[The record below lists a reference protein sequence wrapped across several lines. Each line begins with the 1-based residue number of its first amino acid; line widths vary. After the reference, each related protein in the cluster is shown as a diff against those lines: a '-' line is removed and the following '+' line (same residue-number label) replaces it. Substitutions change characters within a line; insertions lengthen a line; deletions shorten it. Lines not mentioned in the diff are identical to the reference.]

1 MHIFSSHVKQGEHI
15 AVLNDN
21 PASMG
26 FMEEEEAEGR
36 WCLWREIAAAPSVVY
51 SIHLPIEATIM
62 EQLQTLKSLQQ

>member
-1 MHIFSSHVKQGEHI
+1 MKQGEHI

-26 FMEEEEAEGR
+26 FTEAEEEAEGR
-36 WCLWREIAAAPSVVY
+36 WCLWRDIAAAPSVVY
-51 SIHLPIEATIM
+51 SIHFPIEATIM